1 MAMPDPHAAITR
13 IALVG
18 VSCVGKTT
26 VGRSLADVLACPFI
40 DFDEAVEAHYGSG
53 VGRVKGGLLTQASFR
68 RAAAPILARLL
79 ARFADQGFVLALPPS
94 GLHFPYYRMLRSAAA
109 TIVEL
114 TDSPRN
120 ILQRVT
126 FYDDDS
132 RPITVPLT
140 PAARRYYL
148 SEIRKDITYYRPFY
162 RKADLS
168 FDVAGRSPA
177 EAALGLAD
185 ILGLTHPERSRG

>member
-1 MAMPDPHAAITR
+1 MPDPRAAVTR
-13 IALVG
+13 VALVG

-26 VGRSLADVLACPFI
+26 VGRRLADVLACPFI
-40 DFDEAVEAHYGSG
+40 DFDEAIEAHYGSAL
-53 VGRVKGGLLTQASFR
+53 GRIKGRLLTQTSFR
-68 RAAAPILARLL
+68 RAAAPILARSL
-79 ARFADQGFVLALPPS
+79 ASFPDQGFVLALPPS

-120 ILQRVT
+120 ILRRAT

-132 RPITVPLT
+132 RLVTVALT
-140 PAARRYYL
+140 PAEKRYYL
-148 SEIRKDITYYRPFY
+148 SEIRKDIAYYRPFY

-168 FDVAGRSPA
+168 FDVAGRSAA
-177 EAALGLAD
+177 EAALGLAHT
-185 ILGLTHPERSRG
+185 LGLTHPERPRG